1 MSKKFASHA
10 DLEAKKVSFTQL
22 SEHAWAYTAEGDP
35 NVGCIVGADA
45 LLAIA
50 GQYQADG
57 GGSARP
63 EELAWRSWSVAK
75 RLEHSLVKGS
85 DTFIIEDTEAARQEA
100 DDPVQV
106 IEGPLM
112 DGMNVVGD
120 LFGAGKMFLPQV
132 VKSARVI
139 LDRASGRSRGFGFV
153 EMDPV
158 AADRALQELN
168 GAPLNGRPLRI
179 SEANETT
186 R

>member
-1 MSKKFASHA
+1 
-10 DLEAKKVSFTQL
+10 
-22 SEHAWAYTAEGDP
+22 
-35 NVGCIVGADA
+35 
-45 LLAIA
+45 
-50 GQYQADG
+50 
-57 GGSARP
+57 
-63 EELAWRSWSVAK
+63 
-75 RLEHSLVKGS
+75 
-85 DTFIIEDTEAARQEA
+85 
-100 DDPVQV
+100 
-106 IEGPLM
+106 
-112 DGMNVVGD
+112 
-120 LFGAGKMFLPQV
+120 

>member
-1 MSKKFASHA
+1 MKK
-10 DLEAKKVSFTQL
+10 L
-22 SEHAWAYTAEGDP
+22 Y
-35 NVGCIVGADA
+35 VGN
-45 LLAIA
+45 
-50 GQYQADG
+50 
-57 GGSARP
+57 
-63 EELAWRSWSVAK
+63 LAWSATDND
-75 RLEHSLVKGS
+75 LY
-85 DTFIIEDTEAARQEA
+85 TCFA
-100 DDPVQV
+100 
-106 IEGPLM
+106 
-112 DGMNVVGD
+112 VVGE
-120 LFGAGKMFLPQV
+120 

>member
-1 MSKKFASHA
+1 MKK
-10 DLEAKKVSFTQL
+10 L
-22 SEHAWAYTAEGDP
+22 Y
-35 NVGCIVGADA
+35 VGN
-45 LLAIA
+45 
-50 GQYQADG
+50 
-57 GGSARP
+57 
-63 EELAWRSWSVAK
+63 LAWTATDND
-75 RLEHSLVKGS
+75 LY
-85 DTFIIEDTEAARQEA
+85 TCFA
-100 DDPVQV
+100 V
-106 IEGPLM
+106 IGE
-112 DGMNVVGD
+112 
-120 LFGAGKMFLPQV
+120 

>member
-1 MSKKFASHA
+1 MIRAMKK
-10 DLEAKKVSFTQL
+10 L
-22 SEHAWAYTAEGDP
+22 Y
-35 NVGCIVGADA
+35 VGN
-45 LLAIA
+45 
-50 GQYQADG
+50 
-57 GGSARP
+57 
-63 EELAWRSWSVAK
+63 LAWTATDND
-75 RLEHSLVKGS
+75 LY
-85 DTFIIEDTEAARQEA
+85 TCFA
-100 DDPVQV
+100 
-106 IEGPLM
+106 
-112 DGMNVVGD
+112 VVGE
-120 LFGAGKMFLPQV
+120 